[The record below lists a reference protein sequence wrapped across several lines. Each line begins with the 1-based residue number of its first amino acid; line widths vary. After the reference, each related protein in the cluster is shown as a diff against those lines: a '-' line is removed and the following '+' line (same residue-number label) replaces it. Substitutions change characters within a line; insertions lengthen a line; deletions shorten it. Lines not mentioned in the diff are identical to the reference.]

1 MLAIAFYC
9 ISSVALSVMIANAT
23 GPAMDVSQ
31 FVKPTATVPWTSSY
45 AMSSVPV
52 QSTPTPVTRSAYS
65 YYYSALPSWPRFLS
79 LGRKRATP
87 KRTTVRTAPKKVY
100 RGGPYS
106 PRADYPGQVDDYI
119 QQIRG
124 YNKSESE
131 SGFCD
136 TTSHRDLDAFAQGN
150 DPGNLLDRAISLPKP

>member
-23 GPAMDVSQ
+23 GPAMDVAQ

-45 AMSSVPV
+45 AMSSIPA
-52 QSTPTPVTRSAYS
+52 QSTPTPVTRSTYS
-65 YYYSALPSWPRFLS
+65 YYYVLPSWPRFLF

-87 KRTTVRTAPKKVY
+87 KRTTVRTANKGVY

-106 PRADYPGQVDDYI
+106 PRAGYPGQVDDFI
-119 QQIRG
+119 QQMRG

-136 TTSHRDLDAFAQGN
+136 TTSHRDLDALAQDN
-150 DPGNLLDRAISLPKP
+150 HPGNMFDRAISLPKP

>member
-1 MLAIAFYC
+1 MVAIAFYT
-9 ISSVALSVMIANAT
+9 ISSVALAMMIANAT

-31 FVKPTATVPWTSSY
+31 FVKPTATVPWTSSSY
-45 AMSSVPV
+45 AMSSIPA

-65 YYYSALPSWPRFLS
+65 YYYNALPSWPRFLS

-87 KRTTVRTAPKKVY
+87 KRTTVRTANKKVY

-106 PRADYPGQVDDYI
+106 PRAGYPGQVDDDI
-119 QQIRG
+119 QQMRG
-124 YNKSESE
+124 YNKSE

-136 TTSHRDLDAFAQGN
+136 TTSHRDLDALAQDN
-150 DPGNLLDRAISLPKP
+150 DPGNLLDRVISLPKP